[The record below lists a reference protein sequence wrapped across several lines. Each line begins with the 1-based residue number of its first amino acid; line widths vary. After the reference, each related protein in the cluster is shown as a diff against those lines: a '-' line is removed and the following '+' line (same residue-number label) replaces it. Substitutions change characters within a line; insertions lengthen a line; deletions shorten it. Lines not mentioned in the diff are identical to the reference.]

1 MNVAFIS
8 FLKSWKIPYVR
19 LTIFTILRFNLFTK
33 LNLLALNMKLK
44 YNIICL
50 NREVEWNDA
59 PLTYFS
65 GREVNTCLFSWRRIA
80 GVSRIV
86 NF

>member
-1 MNVAFIS
+1 MFDLLS
-8 FLKSWKIPYVR
+8 LLLS
-19 LTIFTILRFNLFTK
+19 FNLFTK
-33 LNLLALNMKLK
+33 LNLLALNMKSK
-44 YNIICL
+44 YYIICL
-50 NREVEWNDA
+50 NREVKWNDA

-65 GREVNTCLFSWRRIA
+65 GREVNTCLLSWRRID